1 MKLPEWDYK
10 YQKGKSVISFDTKI
24 IPIRS
29 PIKLVIFNEITIE
42 AMERKVHIQE
52 AGVNK

>member
-1 MKLPEWDYK
+1 MDNELDKK
-10 YQKGKSVISFDTKI
+10 YLKGKRVIDSVIQFNPKC
-24 IPIRS
+24 S
-29 PIKLVIFNEITIE
+29 PIMHEIFNERTIE

>member
-1 MKLPEWDYK
+1 MKLTDWDYN
-10 YQKGKSVISFDTKI
+10 YQKGKSVISFNTKI
-24 IPIRS
+24 IPNRS
-29 PIKLVIFNEITIE
+29 PIMLAIFNEITIE